1 MKVNFSMIKIFIIAS
16 LLLIPMGSCNQTDQ
30 IQDIEKANEQA
41 VVKFVA
47 TVWNNKEVS
56 NLENF
61 FSNEFTRR
69 VNNVEI
75 ASNMQELS
83 ANIQV
88 YFIGFPDLNLNIN
101 EIFSSHDQV
110 FMNWTIT
117 GTNTGVFGEFPATGK
132 KIKVSGITR
141 IDIDETGKFTYED
154 VYYNELALLQQ
165 LGYSLMPPAF
175 D

>member
-1 MKVNFSMIKIFIIAS
+1 MIKIFIVAS
-16 LLLIPMGSCNQTDQ
+16 LLLIPMGSCNQKDQ
-30 IQDIEKANEQA
+30 SQDTEKANEQA
-41 VVKFVA
+41 VINFVDI
-47 TVWNNKEVS
+47 VWNNKDIS
-56 NLENF
+56 NLESF
-61 FSNEFTRR
+61 FSNDLTRR

-101 EIFSSHDQV
+101 EIFSYNDQV

-141 IDIDETGKFTYED
+141 IDIDKTGKFIYED

-165 LGYSLMPPAF
+165 LGYNLTPPAF

>member
-1 MKVNFSMIKIFIIAS
+1 MKSNFNMIKIFIIAS
-16 LLLIPMGSCNQTDQ
+16 LILLPLEACDQ
-30 IQDIEKANEQA
+30 QDKKQDIEKVHEMA
-41 VVKFVA
+41 VKNFV
-47 TVWNNKEVS
+47 TKVWNDKDLS
-56 NLENF
+56 NLETF

-75 ASNMQELS
+75 ASNIQELS

-88 YFIGFPDLNLNIN
+88 YFTGFPDLSLSMN
-101 EIFSSHDQV
+101 EIYSNNDHV

-132 KIKVSGITR
+132 KIKVKGITR
-141 IDIDETGKFTYED
+141 FDIDEMGKFIYED

-165 LGYSLMPPAF
+165 LGYNLTPPAF
-175 D
+175 E